1 MERERERES
10 ENFEVMLFVSFS
22 SLWVGKHRNFS
33 HRCSTVYKWVE
44 RALYFTILKGALQYI
59 VGRE

>member
-33 HRCSTVYKWVE
+33 HRCSTVYSGWREHFILPFSRV
-44 RALYFTILKGALQYI
+44 LYSI
-59 VGRE
+59 